1 MRNLDPLMLDM
12 YKIKAIKFGKFK
24 LKSGMIS
31 PVYIDLRVLVSY
43 PKVLKK
49 IAQVYQ
55 VILRKIKFKRMVA
68 VPYTALPIV
77 ANISVI
83 NNKPWIYT
91 RKESKD
97 YGIKRPVEGIFK
109 KGEKI
114 VMIDDMI
121 TTGASKI
128 ETVKPLKELGLN
140 IKDIVVLVDREQG
153 GKEQLERQGFNF
165 YSVFTITQWLRCLL
179 KNKKLSTT
187 KYNEVLTYLEN
198 NKIS

>member
-1 MRNLDPLMLDM
+1 M
-12 YKIKAIKFGKFK
+12 YKIKAIKFGTFK

-49 IAQVYQ
+49 IARAYIS
-55 VILRKIKFKRMVA
+55 ILRKIKFERMVA

-77 ANISVI
+77 ANISAI

-91 RKESKD
+91 RKEIKN
-97 YGIKRPVEGIFK
+97 YGIKRPVEGEFK
-109 KGEKI
+109 KGERI

-128 ETVKPLKELGLN
+128 ETVKPLRELGLN

-153 GKEQLERQGFNF
+153 GREYLKKQGFNF
-165 YSVFTITQWLRCLL
+165 YCVFTIEQWLKCLR
-179 KNKKLSTT
+179 KNKKLSKM
-187 KYNEVLTYLEN
+187 KYEEIIEYLKK
-198 NKIS
+198 NKA

>member
-1 MRNLDPLMLDM
+1 MLDM
-12 YKIKAIKFGKFK
+12 YKIKAIKFGSFK

-49 IAQVYQ
+49 IAQAYIS
-55 VILRKIKFKRMVA
+55 ILRKINFKRMVA
-68 VPYTALPIV
+68 IPYTALPIV
-77 ANISVI
+77 VNISAI

-91 RKESKD
+91 RKEVKD
-97 YGIKRPVEGIFK
+97 YGIKRPVEGEFK
-109 KGEKI
+109 KGERV

-128 ETVKPLKELGLN
+128 ETVRPLKELGLN

-153 GKEQLERQGFNF
+153 GKEQIERQGYNF

-187 KYNEVLTYLEN
+187 KYSEVLTYLEN